1 MEPFLTAKHFRIVPI
16 TFPVLKLAV
25 KNYYK
30 IGGNQRAAAF
40 AYYAFFSFFPLLGL
54 MVASASFFVQPDHA
68 THVVLGFIRHYV
80 PLNDKITQDVSDI
93 LNGMINAR
101 GKVLV
106 ITPLV
111 FMLAA
116 FHFFNVLIRAVNEAW
131 GVQAT
136 SWWHLPAKS
145 LLLLGITGVTILLGI
160 ALPILGRLLK
170 HWLFSN
176 YDFGPWVYYS
186 AIYFVPV
193 VILFWGLNA
202 LYRFAP
208 LRPTRFSQIWA
219 ATAIVTGSLFALEGL
234 FVLCVKAF
242 TNSNM
247 IYGAFGGMVALLT
260 AIYIAGCV
268 TIFGACLS
276 AAQSAKARR

>member
-1 MEPFLTAKHFRIVPI
+1 MVPI

-40 AYYAFFSFFPLLGL
+40 AYYAFFSLFPLLGL
-54 MVASASFFVQPDHA
+54 MVASASFLVQPDHA
-68 THVVLGFIRHYV
+68 AHVVLGFIRHYV
-80 PLNDKITQDVSDI
+80 PLNDKINEDVSGI

-106 ITPLV
+106 IAPLV

-131 GVQAT
+131 GVEAT

-145 LLLLGITGVTILLGI
+145 LLLLGITGVTLLLGI

-170 HWLFSN
+170 HWLFFT
-176 YDFGPWVYYS
+176 YDFGPWVYYA
-186 AIYFVPV
+186 AIYFIPAV
-193 VILFWGLNA
+193 VLFLGLSA
-202 LYRFAP
+202 LYRLAP
-208 LRPTRFSQIWA
+208 LRVTHFSEVWA
-219 ATAIVTGSLFALEGL
+219 ATAIVTGSLFAIEGL
-234 FVLCVKAF
+234 FVLCVKTF
-242 TNSNM
+242 TNSNI

-260 AIYIAGCV
+260 AIYIAGCTPILGV
-268 TIFGACLS
+268 CLS
-276 AAQSAKARR
+276 AAQSTKAHH